1 MALSKTRLDDYLVQ
15 AGFALDKKE
24 AQALIM
30 SGEVRLK
37 GNPAKA
43 SDLVRDVTDVQWRAK
58 PPYVSRGGEK
68 LRGALDHFRLSVR
81 DAICLDIGSST
92 GGFTECLLQA
102 GSREVYAIDVG
113 EGLLDAALRAD
124 PRVRVM
130 EGVNFRQMDVT
141 PLKRVTFGLVVIDV
155 SFIGLEQI
163 LPNVALAAPNTP
175 VLALIKPQF
184 EGTPKEVPGG
194 FVKDDPTRQAIL
206 AHVQEQI
213 QKLGFAVQG
222 LCDSPIKGR
231 KGNQETFALL
241 KYQVL

>member
-1 MALSKTRLDDYLVQ
+1 MALPKTRLDDYLVQ

-43 SDLVRDVTDVQWRAK
+43 SDLVRDIADVQWRAK
-58 PPYVSRGGEK
+58 PPFVSRGGEK
-68 LRGALDHFRLSVR
+68 LRGALAHFQLSLR

-102 GSREVYAIDVG
+102 GAREVYALDVG

-124 PRVRVM
+124 PRVHVM
-130 EGVNFRQMDVT
+130 EGVNFRHMDVA
-141 PLKRVTFGLVVIDV
+141 PLQRVPFGLVVIDV
-155 SFIGLEQI
+155 SFITLAHI
-163 LPNVALAAPNTP
+163 LPNVAAAAPRAP

-184 EGTPKEVPGG
+184 EGTSKEVPGG
-194 FVKDDPTRQAIL
+194 FVKDEPTRQTIIAR
-206 AHVQEQI
+206 VQAQI
-213 QKLGFAVQG
+213 QELGFALQG